1 MIHTDQQVPCL
12 DPKNWILAHRSMQSL
27 ACKDIAYERDI
38 GFPEQVG
45 VKWDSEK
52 SKKWDEFPKVHWFW
66 IYSSTKTQI
75 LQNFGNIKFNI
86 NRSKYCNI
94 VHQLIV
100 DAPNLWDNT

>member
-52 SKKWDEFPKVHWFW
+52 SKKWDEFPKV
-66 IYSSTKTQI
+66 SLVLDLLLNKDTDT
-75 LQNFGNIKFNI
+75 
-86 NRSKYCNI
+86 SK
-94 VHQLIV
+94 
-100 DAPNLWDNT
+100 LWEYKI